1 MPQLF
6 RTLVLASTLGFAL
19 AAAPVMAATEKFT
32 ADLTA
37 TAVVPPTTSTATGA
51 AEVTFDTASKM
62 LTWTVTYKGLT
73 GKPTAAHFHGP
84 AAVGA
89 NAGPVVGLTG
99 SLDSPIKGSF
109 TLNDK
114 QASELEAGMWY
125 LNVHTSKYADGEIR
139 GQVVKAK

>member
-1 MPQLF
+1 MSALF

-19 AAAPVMAATEKFT
+19 AAAPAMAATEKFT

-37 TAVVPPTTSTATGA
+37 AAVVPPTTSTATGTA
-51 AEVTFDTASKM
+51 DVTFDTASKM

-109 TLNDK
+109 TLSDK

-125 LNVHTSKYADGEIR
+125 LNVHTSKFADGEIR

>member
-1 MPQLF
+1 MSPLF
-6 RTLVLASTLGFAL
+6 RTLVLASTLGLAL
-19 AAAPVMAATEKFT
+19 AAAPAMAATEKFT
-32 ADLTA
+32 ADLTS
-37 TAVVPPTTSTATGA
+37 TAVVPPTASTASGTA
-51 AEVTFDTASKM
+51 DVTFDTASKM

-89 NAGPVVGLTG
+89 NAGPVIGLTG
-99 SLDSPIKGSF
+99 DLVSPIKGTA

>member
-1 MPQLF
+1 MSPLF

-19 AAAPVMAATEKFT
+19 AAAPAMAATEKFT

-37 TAVVPPTTSTATGA
+37 TAVVPPTASTASGMA
-51 AEVTFDTASKM
+51 DVTFDTASKM
-62 LTWTVTYKGLT
+62 LSWTVTYKGLT
-73 GKPTAAHFHGP
+73 GKPSAAHFHGP
-84 AAVGA
+84 AAAGA

-109 TLNDK
+109 ALNDK

>member
-1 MPQLF
+1 MSPLF

-19 AAAPVMAATEKFT
+19 AAAPAMAATLNFT
-32 ADLTA
+32 ADLSA
-37 TAVVPPTTSTATGA
+37 KAVVPPTASTGTGKA
-51 AEVTFDTASKM
+51 DVTFDTATKM

-99 SLDSPIKGSF
+99 SLDSPIKGTF

-125 LNVHTSKYADGEIR
+125 INVHTSKYADGEIR

>member
-1 MPQLF
+1 MSRLF

-19 AAAPVMAATEKFT
+19 AAAPAMAATEKFT

-37 TAVVPPTTSTATGA
+37 TAVVPPTASTASGTA
-51 AEVTFDTASKM
+51 DVTFDTASKM

-84 AAVGA
+84 AAVDA

-99 SLDSPIKGSF
+99 SLDSPIKGTF
-109 TLNDK
+109 TLSDK

>member
-1 MPQLF
+1 MSALF

-19 AAAPVMAATEKFT
+19 APAMAATEKFT

-37 TAVVPPTTSTATGA
+37 AAVVPPTTSTATGTA
-51 AEVTFDTASKM
+51 DVTFDTASKM

-109 TLNDK
+109 TLSDK

-125 LNVHTSKYADGEIR
+125 LNVHTSKFADGEIR
-139 GQVVKAK
+139 GQVLKAK

>member
-1 MPQLF
+1 MSPLF
-6 RTLVLASTLGFAL
+6 RTLVLASTLGLAL
-19 AAAPVMAATEKFT
+19 AAAPAMAATEKFT
-32 ADLTA
+32 ADLTS
-37 TAVVPPTTSTATGA
+37 TAVVPPTASTASGTA
-51 AEVTFDTASKM
+51 DVTFDTASKM

>member
-1 MPQLF
+1 MTPF
-6 RTLVLASTLGFAL
+6 IRTALIAL
-19 AAAPVMAATEKFT
+19 AVTLALSAAPVMAATMKFT

-37 TAVVPPTTSTATGA
+37 KAVVPPTASTASGKA
-51 AEVTFDTASKM
+51 DVTFDTASKM
-62 LTWTVTYKGLT
+62 LTWAVTYKGLA

-109 TLNDK
+109 TLSDK
-114 QASELEAGMWY
+114 QASELKAGMWY
-125 LNVHTSKYADGEIR
+125 INVHTSKYADGEIR
-139 GQVVKAK
+139 GQVLMTK

>member
-1 MPQLF
+1 MSPLF

-19 AAAPVMAATEKFT
+19 AAAPAMAATEKFT

-37 TAVVPPTTSTATGA
+37 TAVVPPTASTATGSA
-51 AEVTFDTASKM
+51 DVTFDTASKM

-109 TLNDK
+109 TLSDK

>member
-1 MPQLF
+1 MSPLF

-19 AAAPVMAATEKFT
+19 AAAPAMAATEKFT
-32 ADLTA
+32 ADLTSA
-37 TAVVPPTTSTATGA
+37 AVVPPTASTASGTA
-51 AEVTFDTASKM
+51 DVTFDKASKM

-109 TLNDK
+109 ALSDK

-125 LNVHTSKYADGEIR
+125 INVHTSKYADGEIR

>member
-1 MPQLF
+1 MSVLF
-6 RTLVLASTLGFAL
+6 RALVLASTLGFAL
-19 AAAPVMAATEKFT
+19 TVAPAMAATEKFT

-37 TAVVPPTTSTATGA
+37 TAVVPPTASTATGTA
-51 AEVTFDTASKM
+51 DVTFDTASKM
-62 LTWTVTYKGLT
+62 LTWTVTHKGLT

>member
-1 MPQLF
+1 MYPLF
-6 RTLVLASTLGFAL
+6 RTLVLASTLGFVL
-19 AAAPVMAATEKFT
+19 AAAPAMAATEKFT
-32 ADLTA
+32 ADLTS
-37 TAVVPPTTSTATGA
+37 TAVVPPAASTASGTA
-51 AEVTFDTASKM
+51 DVTFDTASKM